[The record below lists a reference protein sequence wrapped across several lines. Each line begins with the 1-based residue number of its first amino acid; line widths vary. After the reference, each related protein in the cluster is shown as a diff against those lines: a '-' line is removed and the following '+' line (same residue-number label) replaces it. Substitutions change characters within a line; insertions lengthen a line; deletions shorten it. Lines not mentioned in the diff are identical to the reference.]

1 MCAANVEHFW
11 KFIERRLSDLAL
23 AFLGSSSLSVDDI
36 DEMVL
41 LKRDSFTFGIPHL

>member
-11 KFIERRLSDLAL
+11 KFIERILSDLAL